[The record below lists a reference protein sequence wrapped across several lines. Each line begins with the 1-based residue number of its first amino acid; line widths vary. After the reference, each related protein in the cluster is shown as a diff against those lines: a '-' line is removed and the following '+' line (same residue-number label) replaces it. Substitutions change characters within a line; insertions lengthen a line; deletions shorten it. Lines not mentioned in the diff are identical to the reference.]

1 MRSEQKADL
10 GQGSVGKLLFQ
21 LALPALC
28 AQVVNMLYN
37 IVDRIYIG
45 HIPGIGAAAL
55 TGVGVTF
62 PIIMLISA
70 FSALVGMGGAP
81 LASIEMGKGDDDR
94 AERILGNCFVTLL
107 ITSVVLTLFFLL
119 TGERLLLLFGASED
133 TISYA
138 LGYLNIYVCGTIFVQ
153 IALGLNAFIS
163 SQGFARTSMYTVMIG
178 AVINIVLDPIFI
190 FVFDMGAQ
198 GAALA
203 TILSQAVSCVWV
215 LVFLTGKRTKLKIRR
230 RNLRIRAKVL
240 LPVLALGVSPFIM
253 QSTESLVSVSLNSSL
268 QRYGGDLAVGAMTI
282 LASLMQMLN
291 MPMMGLTQGAQPI
304 IGFNY
309 GAGKYDRVK
318 KAFRLLL
325 GSTVTYSTVFWLL
338 IMLAPGMFISIFNR
352 DPALLQISSWA
363 ARIYLGAVFMLGIQ
377 IACQQTFLAVG
388 QAKISL
394 FLALLRK
401 IILLIPLIY
410 ILPMFLQD
418 KVFAVFL
425 AEPVADF
432 LASASTALVFALNIK
447 KILAPKTGGEENTL
461 QE

>member
-21 LALPALC
+21 LALPAIC